1 MKASELKIG
10 NYINTD
16 AKDELRTVVEIR
28 HNTVSVKY
36 IRSDTNQPHQSM
48 VEYDRLTPIPLT
60 EDWLLKS
67 GCEKKSDNIFTIDR
81 FELRWKKAYKYWYV
95 LDAITYNYF
104 TKIEFVHEWQNF
116 YFVLQGTELEM
127 K

>member
-1 MKASELKIG
+1 MKAEELRIG
-10 NYINTD
+10 NLYDQFGNITEVNWCTI
-16 AKDELRTVVEIR
+16 KDLEKAPKEQLWC
-28 HNTVSVKY
+28 K
-36 IRSDTNQPHQSM
+36 
-48 VEYDRLTPIPLT
+48 PIPLT
-60 EDWLLKS
+60 EEWLLKS

-104 TKIEFVHEWQNF
+104 TKIEFVHEYQNF
-116 YFVLQGTELEM
+116 IFALTGQELEL

>member
-1 MKASELKIG
+1 MKAEELRIG
-10 NYINTD
+10 NIVEFSTPNLPLNIH
-16 AKDELRTVVEIR
+16 EMSHVVTVHDIL
-28 HNTVSVKY
+28 NFTIGK
-36 IRSDTNQPHQSM
+36 IL
-48 VEYDRLTPIPLT
+48 LTPIPLT
-60 EDWLLKS
+60 EEWLLKS
-67 GCEKKSDNIFTIDR
+67 RCEKKSDNIFTIDR